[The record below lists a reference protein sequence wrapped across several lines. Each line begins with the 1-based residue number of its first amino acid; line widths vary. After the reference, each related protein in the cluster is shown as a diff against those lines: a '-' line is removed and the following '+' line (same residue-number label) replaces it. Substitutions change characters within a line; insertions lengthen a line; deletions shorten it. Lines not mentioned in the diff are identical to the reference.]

1 MRILILV
8 DDAADLE
15 GPIQYV
21 DDEGWVKASP
31 RRDVQKF
38 VPRLDPNR
46 VQPIVYTIRGSGEQS
61 LNARRWLD
69 LSAARRLRQVIR
81 EQDIEL
87 IHAMGQVALLYTA
100 IIGRL
105 AGIPTLASYY
115 GPMLADRQDR
125 LATTCRWFVH
135 QLARW
140 GIDRMVVPSELA
152 SRAFIQTRYP
162 PERLDVVYP
171 GVEIA
176 PDSENVPASQRAVL
190 GLSDKP
196 LVTMVAP
203 MIAGQGYE
211 VMIDAMPRLLERV
224 PEAQLAFVGSGP
236 LMNDLKHK
244 AVSHKPPLPITW
256 LGAREDIREIIA
268 VSDAV
273 VVHPRREGIPHAIIE
288 AAAVG
293 KPLVTSR
300 VAGATEVIVL
310 VGTTTGLLVT
320 PGDGRDLAIQLARLL
335 TQPKL
340 ATQLGTAAK
349 QRARECFSLE
359 AQRDAMT
366 SLYEATI
373 YASR

>member
-8 DDAADLE
+8 DNAADLE
-15 GPIQYV
+15 GPIRYV
-21 DDEGWVKASP
+21 DDDGWVNSSP
-31 RRDVQKF
+31 RRDVEKF

-46 VQPIVYTIRGSGEQS
+46 VQAVVYTIRGDGEQS
-61 LNARRWLD
+61 LNARHWWD
-69 LSAARRLRQVIR
+69 LRALRRLRRVIR
-81 EQDIEL
+81 ELDIEL
-87 IHAMGQVALLYTA
+87 IHAMGPVALIYAA
-100 IIGRL
+100 IFGRL
-105 AGIPTLASYY
+105 AGVPTLASYY
-115 GPMLADRQDR
+115 RPMFANKQDR
-125 LATTCRWFVH
+125 ITTFLRWLVH

-140 GIDRMVVPSELA
+140 GIDRVVVPSELA
-152 SRAFIQTRYP
+152 SRAFVQTRYP
-162 PERLDVVYP
+162 PDRLAVVYP

-176 PDSENVPASQRAVL
+176 PDSDHVPASQRAVL

-196 LVTMVAP
+196 LVTMIAP
-203 MIAGQGYE
+203 VVAGQGYE
-211 VMIDAMPRLLERV
+211 VMLDAMPRLLERV
-224 PEAQLAFVGSGP
+224 PEAQLAVVGSGP
-236 LMNDLKHK
+236 LMNELKHK

-256 LGAREDIREIIA
+256 LGEREDIREIISA
-268 VSDAV
+268 SDAV
-273 VVHPRREGIPHAIIE
+273 VVHPRREGIPYAIIE

-320 PGDGRDLAIQLARLL
+320 PGDGRDLAIQLSRLL
-335 TQPKL
+335 MQPKL
-340 ATQLGTAAK
+340 AGQLGAAAK